1 MKQSLKWLIKELRK
15 TERSQ
20 KTGVL
25 RVEGLGGISFTWGAP
40 VHAWT
45 FAREGDGDLSVS
57 RTGLPALTAIIDAFA
72 AGEAEASWDKGKS
85 ELGDSSI
92 FGTTISSLIE
102 LCQSSLPNTPNVAV
116 LPHATRKTTSPRL
129 SLDRFPI
136 CPSGDEV
143 VLTRLPVSNINWMSI
158 LESVADRP
166 AIAYYQADDAQAVVI
181 MEGGAIVDGLWIGL
195 EEEALIGREAMGALT
210 NATEGECTVMN
221 ISPSC
226 TWVLPMLWRIPVR
239 WDTLPLDCIDPGR
252 TLRFLADLQGSTLCV
267 VENDQD
273 AWVLGIRDGW
283 VHCMWSE
290 TNRAP
295 RVNQEEL
302 VNLWKVPGGFL
313 TIHRTMEPIQNL
325 PVHPGTLVTEP
336 QTTTSP
342 IAPISLS
349 NLIET
354 ITGEETVPPLFG
366 VSEPSQSDLI
376 APQITDEQ
384 LSERDERTSEALSYL
399 TTSWIR
405 VIDQFIPEHAEM
417 AALVEQTVGRLT
429 PSTAKEEYMFQI
441 ADFII
446 EQSRTLDV
454 EVDEAGLSLS
464 LRRIISET
472 MFMLDTEEEFWQL
485 QSNQDEPSTYS
496 TSELE
501 PQIEV
506 WNPDEEWRAEEATGS
521 QINDSSP
528 VLSPEVFDG
537 GQLAPEDLAGV
548 SPFAQPASPE
558 SETSATPRVPL
569 GELTLDQ
576 LFAPTDEVPSATA
589 QSEDTVSQE
598 SEPTMPEEVTAWI
611 DDLLT
616 RYRVDANL
624 RQSLVSSLR
633 YRPCAKDTATWLCLQ
648 VASNVDI
655 MDDDLESGIRLAI
668 AAYAS

>member
-45 FAREGDGDLSVS
+45 FAREGEGDLSVP

-72 AGEAEASWDKGKS
+72 AGEAEAKWDQGKT

-102 LCQSSLPNTPNVAV
+102 LCQSSLPDSPDVAV
-116 LPHATRKTTSPRL
+116 LPHETRKTTSPRL

-143 VLTRLPVSNINWMSI
+143 VLSKLPVSNVNWMSI
-158 LESVADRP
+158 LESVIDRP
-166 AIAYYQADDAQAVVI
+166 AIAYYQAEDAQAVVI
-181 MEGGAIVDGLWIGL
+181 MERGAIVDGLWIGL

-210 NATEGECTVMN
+210 NATEGNCTVMK

-226 TWVLPMLWRIPVR
+226 TWVLPMIWRIPVR
-239 WDTLPLDCIDPGR
+239 WDTLPLDCIEPGR
-252 TLRFLADLQGSTLCV
+252 TLRFLADLQGSTLCI

-295 RVNQEEL
+295 RVDQQEL
-302 VNLWKVPGGFL
+302 VNLWKVHGGFL

-325 PVHPGTLVTEP
+325 PVHPGTLVTDP
-336 QTTTSP
+336 QTTISP
-342 IAPISLS
+342 IAPVSLS

-354 ITGEETVPPLFG
+354 ITGEETAPPLFG
-366 VSEPSQSDLI
+366 AFEPDQSEFTATQDG
-376 APQITDEQ
+376 DEQ
-384 LSERDERTSEALSYL
+384 VSERDERTSEALAYL

-405 VIDQFIPEHAEM
+405 AIDQFVPEHAEM

-446 EQSRTLDV
+446 EQSRTLDI
-454 EVDEAGLSLS
+454 EVDEAGFSLS

-485 QSNQDEPSTYS
+485 QSSQEEVTPYS
-496 TSELE
+496 TSGVER
-501 PQIEV
+501 QIEI
-506 WNPDEEWRAEEATGS
+506 WNPDENWGQDSAAEAQPHDYTPASTEDTFESG
-521 QINDSSP
+521 
-528 VLSPEVFDG
+528 LLE
-537 GQLAPEDLAGV
+537 PEDLAGIPAV
-548 SPFAQPASPE
+548 PPGAAAPASVSFDE
-558 SETSATPRVPL
+558 I
-569 GELTLDQ
+569 TLDQ
-576 LFAPTDEVPSATA
+576 LLTPTDELPSTLTPTSPEATA
-589 QSEDTVSQE
+589 DQE
-598 SEPTMPEEVTAWI
+598 PETTMPEEVTAWI

-616 RYRVDANL
+616 RYRVDTNL

-648 VASNVDI
+648 VASNMDI